1 MNPLGLNT
9 IVAASPGVI
18 TPPASA
24 EMAALHR
31 GRVADE
37 RQLDSLAGQRLGL
50 AREQCR
56 GGDGRLVVA
65 VDLAAGGVAGLALF
79 ERPPAHPPRRFWCKP
94 ISRRKPISH
103 RHLPWSNERGVCAIA
118 PRQGVSNNNLAISAI
133 IATNSLFARCEIQ
146 EFFTTLAAS

>member
-31 GRVADE
+31 ARVADE

-79 ERPPAHPPRRFWCKP
+79 ERPPAHPPRRFGANP
-94 ISRRKPISH
+94 LVGGNPLVIDISLGPMSG
-103 RHLPWSNERGVCAIA
+103 P
-118 PRQGVSNNNLAISAI
+118 
-133 IATNSLFARCEIQ
+133 FAQSPLGREYLMTI
-146 EFFTTLAAS
+146 